1 MTITTQGKLQGNAFD
16 LSIAKQLEGK
26 LCELDTFDGTIV
38 GTIEKVN
45 EFTSDGYNDVN
56 MTVVNKEGT
65 HIIDIDDVGKY
76 KEL

>member
-1 MTITTQGKLQGNAFD
+1 MTITTQGKLHGNSFG

-26 LCELDTFDGTIV
+26 LCELDTFAGVIV
-38 GTIEKVN
+38 GTITKVN

-56 MTVVNKEGT
+56 MTVVDKEGT
-65 HIIDIDDVGKY
+65 HIVDIDDVGQY